1 MIRPEPLRLG
11 AFFWKGNPMVL
22 NFRLTPAQAEDV
34 PQLRRELAQAMDKRL
49 EVHSRQTMPGLWSLT
64 DRLDR
69 TPRAPEKVLKRRRV
83 RYRIYGALLLFLGL
97 FLLIPGL
104 MEPKELAWPLA
115 AGVLATF
122 SGVRLLLPRR
132 RGPTH
137 RGWRQAETLL
147 KSLTEP
153 TAKEVEFSDAAI
165 GIRSDDGSFQVLYE
179 AVNALIET
187 ERLYVFS
194 VLERSALV
202 LQKKDLVKGDAA
214 AFLPFLSEKTGLI
227 PIKTDAVME

>member
-1 MIRPEPLRLG
+1 M
-11 AFFWKGNPMVL
+11 
-22 NFRLTPAQAEDV
+22 
-34 PQLRRELAQAMDKRL
+34 
-49 EVHSRQTMPGLWSLT
+49 
-64 DRLDR
+64 
-69 TPRAPEKVLKRRRV
+69 
-83 RYRIYGALLLFLGL
+83 
-97 FLLIPGL
+97 
-104 MEPKELAWPLA
+104 A
-115 AGVLATF
+115 AGGGVLATF

>member
-1 MIRPEPLRLG
+1 
-11 AFFWKGNPMVL
+11 MVL
-22 NFRLTPAQAEDV
+22 NFQLTSAQAGDV
-34 PQLRRELAQAMDKRL
+34 PDLRRELAQAMDKRL
-49 EVHSRQTMPGLWSLT
+49 ELHSRRTMPGLWSLV
-64 DRLDR
+64 DRLNR
-69 TPRAPEKVLKRRRV
+69 ASRAPEPVLKRRRV
-83 RYRIYGALLLFLGL
+83 RYRIYGALLLLLGL

-147 KSLTEP
+147 KSLTDP
-153 TAKEVEFSDAAI
+153 AAKEVEFNDAAI
-165 GIRSDDGSFQVLYE
+165 GIRSDDGSFQVLYG

-187 ERLYVFS
+187 ERLYVLS
-194 VLERSALV
+194 VFKSSALV
-202 LQKKDLVKGDAA
+202 LQKKDLVKGDEA
-214 AFLPFLSEKTGLI
+214 AFLPFLAEKTGLT
-227 PIKTDAVME
+227 PIKTDAVMK